1 MKRILLLLWLALALP
16 VAAAP
21 IPQES
26 RIGGFAIGCQ
36 AYTFN
41 RFSVFE
47 AIERTEAAAGSDRV
61 IEFYPGQIVAK
72 DEPNVKWSPHSTDDI
87 IQRVKE
93 QLARHKVR
101 AVNYGV
107 VGIPKD
113 EAGARKIFEFARKLE
128 LYGVTTESVD

>member
-41 RFSVFE
+41 RFIVFE
-47 AIERTEAAAGSDRV
+47 AIERTEAAGGRV
-61 IEFYPGQIVAK
+61 IEFYPGQILAK
-72 DEPNVKWSPHSTDDI
+72 EEPNVKWSHDAPDDI
-87 IQRVKE
+87 IQSVKE
-93 QLARHKVR
+93 KLARHKVR

-128 LYGVTTESVD
+128 LYGVTTESDD